1 MASRYPGYE
10 LRFGPPMVPVVRT
23 LIIINAVIF
32 LLQMITKLAFHSP
45 ILELY
50 FGLTPEL
57 VFNGWVWQLLS
68 YAFLHGSF
76 LHILFNMLSLWMFG
90 SELAE
95 NWGERAF
102 LKFYLFTAFLGGVG
116 TVVAQFFGFPQGL
129 VVGASASIYGLL
141 VAYAMTW
148 PNRELLVFLIFPM
161 RAKYFV
167 MIVMLMV
174 LFAQG
179 ERVAHFAHLGG
190 AIGGFFLMKVY
201 TGWKKKVGS
210 LPTWSLSR
218 YLQKRRFMRY
228 QEEMA
233 KRENAKTKVD
243 ELLEKISKNGM
254 DSLSRSERKFLNEA
268 SQKYFNE

>member
-23 LIIINAVIF
+23 LIIINAILF
-32 LLQMITKLAFHSP
+32 LLQMATKLTFQSP
-45 ILELY
+45 LIELY

-57 VFNGWVWQLLS
+57 VFNGWVWQLVS

-76 LHILFNMLSLWMFG
+76 LHIIFNMLSLWMFG

-95 NWGERAF
+95 IWGERAF
-102 LKFYLFTAFLGGVG
+102 LKFYLFTAFLGGVC
-116 TVVAQFFGFPQGL
+116 TIAAHFFGIPQGL

-190 AIGGFFLMKVY
+190 AIGGLFLMKVY
-201 TGWKKKVGS
+201 TGWKKTATS

-254 DSLSRSERKFLNEA
+254 ESLSRSERKFLNDA

>member
-23 LIIINAVIF
+23 LMIINGILF
-32 LLQMITKLAFHSP
+32 LLQMATKLAFHSP
-45 ILELY
+45 LVELY
-50 FGLTPEL
+50 FGLNPDL
-57 VFNGWVWQLLS
+57 VFSGWVWQLLS

-95 NWGERAF
+95 IWGERAF
-102 LKFYLFTAFLGGVG
+102 LKFYLFTAFLGGVF
-116 TVVAQFFGFPQGL
+116 TVVAHFSGFSQGL

-201 TGWKKKVGS
+201 TGWRKKTNS
-210 LPTWSLSR
+210 LPTWSLAR

-254 DSLSRSERKFLNEA
+254 ESLSRSERKFLNEA

>member
-1 MASRYPGYE
+1 MASRTPGYE

-23 LIIINAVIF
+23 LILVNVIF
-32 LLQMITKLAFHSP
+32 FILQLLTKLSFHSP
-45 ILELY
+45 LVELY
-50 FGLTPEL
+50 LGLSPEL
-57 VFNGWVWQLLS
+57 VFRGWVWQLVS

-76 LHILFNMLSLWMFG
+76 MHILFNMLSLWMFG

-95 NWGERAF
+95 IWGERAF
-102 LKFYLFTAFLGGVG
+102 LKFYFFTALLGGIG
-116 TVVAQFFGFPQGL
+116 TITAQYLGIPQGV
-129 VVGASASIYGLL
+129 VVGASASMYGLL
-141 VAYAMTW
+141 VAYGMTW

-190 AIGGFFLMKVY
+190 AIGGLILMKLY
-201 TGWKKKVGS
+201 TGWKGTKSS

-254 DSLSRSERKFLNEA
+254 ESLSRKERKFLNEA